1 MAYKLLGTEVD
12 DFNLSSLLDFIVR
25 SARAKERNIIL
36 SQNLHG
42 IYTYHKSNSEQ
53 LKRLYSI
60 AKKRID
66 GMPLVWL
73 GKALG
78 YPLSKDNRLTWVD
91 LMDPLMERVRDEK
104 LKVFYLGADEVSVS
118 KGVNILRDKFS
129 GLEITYRHGYFDTN
143 KRSQENQAVVQLI
156 NAYAP
161 DILIV
166 GMGMPRQEHW
176 ILDNKD
182 ELNASVIMTC
192 GAAIEYVAGTVST
205 PPRWMGRTG
214 LEWLYRLQEDPNRF
228 WFRYLIEPWYIFRLA
243 ASDLRNPPLKKLKT

>member
-1 MAYKLLGTEVD
+1 MGYTLLGTEVD
-12 DFNLSSLLDFIVR
+12 DFNLASILDFIVD
-25 SARAKERNIIL
+25 SVQSEAKNIIL

-42 IYTYHKSNSEQ
+42 IYTYHKQNSDQ
-53 LKRLYSI
+53 LKTLY
-60 AKKRID
+60 AVARKRID
-66 GMPLVWL
+66 GMPIVWL

-78 YPLSKDNRLTWVD
+78 YPLSKENRLTWVD
-91 LMDPLMERVRDEK
+91 LMDPLMERARDEN

-118 KGVNILRDKFS
+118 QGVKILKDRFEGLRIKYRNGFFNIQTD
-129 GLEITYRHGYFDTN
+129 GEEN
-143 KRSQENQAVVQLI
+143 KEVVNMI
-156 NAYAP
+156 NEYQP

-176 ILDNKD
+176 ILANKD
-182 ELNASVIMTC
+182 ELNAHVIMTC

-214 LEWLYRLQEDPNRF
+214 LEWLYRLQENPGRF

-243 ASDLRNPPLKKLKT
+243 ANDLRRPPLKRVKS

>member
-1 MAYKLLGTEVD
+1 MAYQLLGTEVD
-12 DFNLSSLLDFIVR
+12 DFNLSSLLDFMVH
-25 SARAKERNIIL
+25 SARSKERNIIL

-53 LKRLYSI
+53 LKSLYAI
-60 AKKRID
+60 ARKRID

-78 YPLSKDNRLTWVD
+78 YPLTKENRLTWVD
-91 LMDPLMERVRDEK
+91 LMDPLMERVRDEN

-118 KGVNILRDKFS
+118 KGVKILKDKYK
-129 GLEITYRHGYFDTN
+129 GLEINYRHGYFD
-143 KRSQENQAVVQLI
+143 SQKESKENHDIVTMI
-156 NAYAP
+156 NTYDP

-176 ILDNKD
+176 ILGNKD
-182 ELNASVIMTC
+182 ELNAPVIMTC

-243 ASDLRNPPLKKLKT
+243 ASDLRKPPLKRIKS